1 MEFELRDCVGKA
13 LRTVALPAHQKG
25 LELSGRVPPTVP
37 EWVVGDP
44 DRLRQIL
51 VNLLGNGVKFTE
63 EGEVALEVTVK
74 SEEIQFQ
81 VKDTGIGI
89 PLEKQEAV
97 FESFS
102 QVDASTTRKYGGTGL
117 GLAVSSMLVKAM
129 GGRLWMESEIGR
141 GSTFYFTVPL
151 ERVEPPSEAILRGD
165 PDNLRDLPVLVVD
178 DNQTNRRILEEILTS
193 WKMSVMCVD
202 SGPHA
207 LEALAAA
214 HEDGRPFELVLLDC
228 HMPEMDGFEVAEH
241 IHKSSHRGVPDAVM
255 TTIMM
260 LTSEARHEDVERCRE
275 LGIATHLRKPITQSD
290 LWDAIT
296 RVIGGAGA
304 PKVEAQPPTTKKRKP
319 LRILLAEDNA
329 VNQKLAARL
338 MEKRGDRVEIASNGR
353 EALALLSAK
362 GSFDVVLMDVQMP
375 EMDGLTA
382 TATLRAEEKVTGAH
396 MPIIGVTAHA
406 TADDRERCLRA
417 GMDDYV
423 SKPYR
428 AEKLFDAIDRV
439 VATPQ

>member
-1 MEFELRDCVGKA
+1 MAADSLLALINDILDFSKVEAGKIELDRVKFDLRDCVGKA

-25 LELSGRVPPTVP
+25 LELSGRVPPSVP
-37 EWVVGDP
+37 EWVIGDP

-51 VNLLGNGVKFTE
+51 VNLLGNAVKFTDTE
-63 EGEVALEVTVK
+63 AGEVALEVTVK

-151 ERVEPPSEAILRGD
+151 ERVEPPSQAILRGD

-178 DNQTNRRILEEILTS
+178 DNQTSRRILEEILTS

-214 HEDGRPFELVLLDC
+214 HEDGRPFALVLLDC
-228 HMPEMDGFEVAEH
+228 HMPEMDGFDVAEH
-241 IHKSSHRGVPDAVM
+241 IHKSSHRGAPDAVM
-255 TTIMM
+255 T
-260 LTSEARHEDVERCRE
+260 S
-275 LGIATHLRKPITQSD
+275 
-290 LWDAIT
+290 
-296 RVIGGAGA
+296 
-304 PKVEAQPPTTKKRKP
+304 
-319 LRILLAEDNA
+319 
-329 VNQKLAARL
+329 
-338 MEKRGDRVEIASNGR
+338 
-353 EALALLSAK
+353 
-362 GSFDVVLMDVQMP
+362 
-375 EMDGLTA
+375 
-382 TATLRAEEKVTGAH
+382 
-396 MPIIGVTAHA
+396 
-406 TADDRERCLRA
+406 
-417 GMDDYV
+417 
-423 SKPYR
+423 
-428 AEKLFDAIDRV
+428 
-439 VATPQ
+439 